1 MGMIP
6 IPIERVDGR
15 IEVVRCK
22 DCKYFELD
30 HFENYGGVAIIMA
43 HEICNRWGNGCRTDS
58 NGYCHLGEKKEER

>member
-15 IEVVRCK
+15 IEVVRCR

-30 HFENYGGVAIIMA
+30 HWVNVNGQPLIVA
-43 HEICNRWGNGCRTDS
+43 HEICNRWGDGRKTGS
-58 NGYCHLGEKKEER
+58 NGYCHLGEKK